1 MTIFKNDNYPPDH
14 DPRIDSGEDEI
25 EEVGEYDETPEDE
38 DDEDLSV
45 CCSAMIINGL
55 CGDCK
60 EHC

>member
-1 MTIFKNDNYPPDH
+1 MSVFKNDNYPPDH

-25 EEVGEYDETPEDE
+25 EEVNEYDETPEE